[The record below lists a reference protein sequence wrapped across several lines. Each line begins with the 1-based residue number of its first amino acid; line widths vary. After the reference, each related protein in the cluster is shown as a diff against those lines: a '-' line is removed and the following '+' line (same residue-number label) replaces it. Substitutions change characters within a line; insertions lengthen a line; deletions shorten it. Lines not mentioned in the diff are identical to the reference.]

1 MDIDKMT
8 TVTLSLNDL
17 IRIVVSTTNHLESE
31 EQDKII
37 QTFASKLYEW
47 YDVPSVE
54 LSETLVNFG
63 FYAHTTCCQC
73 NEIIP
78 NFTLRD
84 TEPICSDCDTDA
96 DSVG

>member
-1 MDIDKMT
+1 MGIDKMT

-17 IRIVVSTTNHLESE
+17 IRIVVSTTDHLDSE

-63 FYAHTTCCQC
+63 FYAHATCCQTSSSQKDKDILIT
-73 NEIIP
+73 IIQY
-78 NFTLRD
+78 FKTL
-84 TEPICSDCDTDA
+84 T
-96 DSVG
+96 G